1 MTSEPAT
8 DLLALMRLFV
18 IWAGTIWGLVTLQGV
33 VLTLTALFTALQI
46 YVLVRDKIWKPRK
59 EKS

>member
-1 MTSEPAT
+1 
-8 DLLALMRLFV
+8 MRLFV